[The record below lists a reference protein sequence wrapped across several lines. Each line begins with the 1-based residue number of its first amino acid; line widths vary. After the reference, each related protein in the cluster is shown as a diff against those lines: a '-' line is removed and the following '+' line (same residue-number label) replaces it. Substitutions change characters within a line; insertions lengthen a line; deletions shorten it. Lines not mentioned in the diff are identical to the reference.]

1 MMLSVIVINEETT
14 HCSLMFSYR
23 VATSMFMI
31 IEEVR
36 GIELG
41 NCCILGG
48 RNWFEQ
54 QNDINSLL
62 LREQPNPEFL
72 IAIGKSFNYL
82 MGVGKKMSTR
92 HWHAERC

>member
-1 MMLSVIVINEETT
+1 MLSVIVINEEAT

-23 VATSMFMI
+23 VATSMSMI

-41 NCCILGG
+41 NCCNLGG

-54 QNDINSLL
+54 QNNINSLL
-62 LREQPNPEFL
+62 LREQPNPQLEFL

-82 MGVGKKMSTR
+82 MGVKKMSTR
-92 HWHAERC
+92 HWHASRC